1 MRITIELGRQA
12 DTTLQECMSQT
23 GKSAQSFLRKL
34 VTNVPAHELVQIL
47 SRFEGH
53 HDNKEKQE

>member
-1 MRITIELGRQA
+1 
-12 DTTLQECMSQT
+12 MSQT

-34 VTNVPAHELVQIL
+34 ITNVPAHELVQIL

-53 HDNKEKQE
+53 YDNKEKQE